1 MTHVLGAATIRE
13 LEAGLAGS
21 LIAPEDPRYEVAR
34 RVWNHAI
41 DRRPALI
48 VQAGSTEDVVRA
60 VGFAR
65 SEGLPVAVRG
75 GGHSVAGFSTC
86 DGGLVVDLGR
96 LADVQV
102 DPPSRRARA
111 GGGATWRAFDAATQ
125 VHGLATP
132 GGLVSSTGVG
142 GFTLGGGIGHLVR
155 RYGFT
160 CDNLLSAEVVTA
172 DGTRVSASASVNPD
186 LFWAIRGGGGNFG
199 VVTTF
204 ELALHPVGPTVLGG
218 AVFYPG
224 DRVVEVVRRWRD
236 LVADAPDDL
245 SSLVNLTTA
254 PPAPF
259 LPPEW
264 HGRPVVVVVACWAG
278 DPTAGEPVV
287 RPLRGIG
294 DPIVDLIGPTPYV
307 DLQQMVD
314 PLWAA
319 GSANYFTSAFLD
331 GLPDAAIDISAD
343 RHRRSPTPP
352 AMAEIHLHRLGGAAG
367 RVPADGTPFPTR
379 ESPFLVNCLVRTP
392 DVADLAEPMAWARGS
407 REALAGFGTG
417 VSYVNFVGDVLPDSR
432 AGYPATTLTALQRVK
447 DRYDPTNLF
456 RFNVNVPPGD

>member
-111 GGGATWRAFDAATQ
+111 GGG
-125 VHGLATP
+125 V
-132 GGLVSSTGVG
+132 
-142 GFTLGGGIGHLVR
+142 
-155 RYGFT
+155 
-160 CDNLLSAEVVTA
+160 
-172 DGTRVSASASVNPD
+172 
-186 LFWAIRGGGGNFG
+186 
-199 VVTTF
+199 
-204 ELALHPVGPTVLGG
+204 
-218 AVFYPG
+218 
-224 DRVVEVVRRWRD
+224 
-236 LVADAPDDL
+236 
-245 SSLVNLTTA
+245 VNLTTA

-343 RHRRSPTPP
+343 RHRRSPTPR